1 MRAQFHDVSK
11 TLQGDTVISFRVPD
25 IDLEKIEKLKDKPL
39 DLEIKKHSE
48 KRSLNAN
55 AYHWKLCSMIA
66 SKLGTDKDT
75 IHEWLIRDTNYFSI
89 IDCREEAV
97 DMIKSRFRYVDE
109 IESYVIE
116 TDEGYSWYKQLR
128 IYKGSSEYNTKEMSE
143 LVEKTVED
151 AKSLGIETWSDE
163 ELAYTLSMWE
173 GDRYE
178 GYTKN
183 R

>member
-11 TLQGDTVISFRVPD
+11 TLQGDMVISFRVPD

-66 SKLGTDKDT
+66 SKLGTDKDI
-75 IHEWLIRDTNYFSI
+75 IHESLIRQTNYFSI
-89 IDCREEAV
+89 IDCIEEAV
-97 DMIKSRFRYVDE
+97 DMMKSRFRYVDE
-109 IESYVIE
+109 IESYVKD
-116 TDEGYSWYKQLR
+116 TFDGYAWHKVLR

-143 LVEKTVED
+143 LVEKTVEE
-151 AKSLGIETWSDE
+151 AKSLGIDTWSDDE
-163 ELAYTLSMWE
+163 IEHVCSMWK
-173 GDRYE
+173 GDV
-178 GYTKN
+178 
-183 R
+183 